1 MKKEAITMKFKCSE
15 AEISEFSER
24 MDERRL
30 PYTVE
35 RDSKGSYLVTELN
48 EEEFFEMT
56 EGQ

>member
-1 MKKEAITMKFKCSE
+1 MKFRCSE

-35 RDSKGSYLVTELN
+35 RDSKGRYLVTELN
-48 EEEFFEMT
+48 EEEFAEVT
-56 EGQ
+56 EEQ